1 MHASASK
8 SKNKRLTKIEI
19 FTIALEQQLVVPSS
33 NDNKYIYYNIGII
46 FIIYICLLIK
56 ITVFLMLFLLEWTQS
71 VSERVLHVEW
81 RRAQLQLIIKL
92 VLRICTVSISANN
105 V

>member
-71 VSERVLHVEW
+71 VFERVLHVEW
-81 RRAQLQLIIKL
+81 SRAQLQLIIKL
-92 VLRICTVSISANN
+92 VLRICTVSISAND

>member
-71 VSERVLHVEW
+71 VFERVLHVEW
-81 RRAQLQLIIKL
+81 SRAQLQLIIKL